1 MAIKRG
7 EELFANYRWAQNES
21 DNNAFNVSQHQDKGW
36 VLHFKGKAAGE
47 NNLAAFIN
55 SCINPDT
62 GRESLVSGEPVQQNV
77 EIKITTPAQLEYLF
91 EEPAA
96 KPEECIAIG
105 LFAAPQSLD
114 DEFTLMPTDAEFTLM
129 STEDTPQDEL
139 GYTRQKIEIES
150 RLDNAI

>member
-21 DNNAFNVSQHQDKGW
+21 DNNAFNVSHHQDKGW

-62 GRESLVSGEPVQQNV
+62 GRESLVSGNQSSKTLKSKSQHLHNWNTCLKNLQQNQ
-77 EIKITTPAQLEYLF
+77 KSALPLAFLQLRNL
-91 EEPAA
+91 
-96 KPEECIAIG
+96 
-105 LFAAPQSLD
+105 
-114 DEFTLMPTDAEFTLM
+114 
-129 STEDTPQDEL
+129 
-139 GYTRQKIEIES
+139 
-150 RLDNAI
+150 